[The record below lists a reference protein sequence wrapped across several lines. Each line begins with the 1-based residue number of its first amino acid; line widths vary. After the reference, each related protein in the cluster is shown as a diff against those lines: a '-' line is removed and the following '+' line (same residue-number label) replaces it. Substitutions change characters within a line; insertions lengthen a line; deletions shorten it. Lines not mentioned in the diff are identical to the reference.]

1 MAAEGVYGVDTGI
14 DTTEIAEISEMV
26 AEYSEVPVPVNK
38 PVVGANA
45 FAHESGIHAAGVI
58 ENSDTFETGVMK
70 PEMVGARREFVLGKH
85 TGTHAVRK
93 HLKQAGFT
101 PTETEVRQITRR
113 VKDRGAE
120 KERVTVSDVRRFAR
134 ELGVDSREEAGA

>member
-1 MAAEGVYGVDTGI
+1 RI
-14 DTTEIAEISEMV
+14 TELSEMI
-26 AEYSEVPVPVNK
+26 AEYSEVETPVNK

-70 PEMVGARREFVLGKH
+70 PEMIGAEREFVLGKH

-93 HLKQAGFT
+93 HLQQSGFV
-101 PTETEVRQITRR
+101 PTEAEVRKITRK
-113 VKDRGAE
+113 VKDRGAA
-120 KERVTVSDVRRFAR
+120 KNRVTVSDVQRFAR
-134 ELGVDSREEAGA
+134 ELGVDSHEEVKA